1 MHYKGHVI
9 TKEIPTSKRLEEIL
23 SKYKEDF
30 DREDKVDFEWDWWQI
45 GGRYGG
51 EINIKFDPNENE
63 DKWYMNHTRNYKYFI
78 IDILDDIKQNIKF
91 YDELDYLLYMGLND
105 KILHV
110 DGGHFNDM
118 IDFDISNCFMVIDDE
133 DNLYVRQSW
142 NGEDWIED
150 KGFDDKVKAINLEN
164 KFITIIDFHD

>member
-1 MHYKGHVI
+1 MHYKGYVI
-9 TKEIPTSKRLEEIL
+9 TKKIPTQKKLEEIL

-30 DREDKVDFEWDWWQI
+30 DRKDKVDFEWDWWQI

-51 EINIKFDPNENE
+51 KINIRFDPNENE
-63 DKWYMNHTRNYKYFI
+63 DNWYMNRTRNHKYFI

-110 DGGHFNDM
+110 DGGYFNDM
-118 IDFDISNCFMVIDDE
+118 IDFDITNCFIVIDDE
-133 DNLYVRQSW
+133 NNLYVRQFW
-142 NGEDWIED
+142 NEEDWIED
-150 KGFDDKVKAINLEN
+150 KDFDNKVKKIDLES